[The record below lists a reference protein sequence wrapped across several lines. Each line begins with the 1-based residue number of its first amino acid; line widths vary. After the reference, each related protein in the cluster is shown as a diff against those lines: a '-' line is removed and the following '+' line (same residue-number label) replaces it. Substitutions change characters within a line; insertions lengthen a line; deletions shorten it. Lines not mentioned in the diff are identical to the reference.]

1 MKRVYTAMHL
11 PDAHLLR
18 DLLQQAGIPAHVF
31 NENAAS
37 AIGLVPVSTALP
49 EVWISQVHQRCDDT
63 SLTADRHDTDMD
75 FSLRPSLR
83 LIPFHTLGNCTLATI
98 VPVVSGI
105 SMSAKNRLVTDVIR
119 RTMRPGFLVS
129 IPRQA
134 PRTRTEVIW

>member
-49 EVWISQVHQRCDDT
+49 EVWISQVHQEQHAKTIICDYQTRRATTETWPCKSCDET
-63 SLTADRHDTDMD
+63 NPGEFDSCWNCGTA
-75 FSLRPSLR
+75 
-83 LIPFHTLGNCTLATI
+83 LI
-98 VPVVSGI
+98 
-105 SMSAKNRLVTDVIR
+105 
-119 RTMRPGFLVS
+119 
-129 IPRQA
+129 
-134 PRTRTEVIW
+134 